1 MKCYNYQIGYWSHED
16 SINKTLTHE
25 KFFTKEQFNDLVSD
39 CFVKAFN
46 MRYKMDSELDDDDFT
61 TEKNYSIS
69 DLIGQVIDDL
79 INHFGFQEITHQSSF
94 FSFGWSNLN
103 DTSGWNSETKND
115 EGIVLINKKLNKQK

>member
-1 MKCYNYQIGYWSHED
+1 MMMI
-16 SINKTLTHE
+16 
-25 KFFTKEQFNDLVSD
+25 
-39 CFVKAFN
+39 
-46 MRYKMDSELDDDDFT
+46 FT